1 MIQSNHTKF
10 MSFLKMLKQKKG
22 AFYFYIGCVRI
33 SVGFRIGL
41 WNWKNGNIRFDKLL
55 IKMPIFHVEN
65 LTTIQN
71 FILDAKQSKYDLSDL
86 LIVQAAKTNGCE
98 KVLTFD

>member
-1 MIQSNHTKF
+1 
-10 MSFLKMLKQKKG
+10 
-22 AFYFYIGCVRI
+22 
-33 SVGFRIGL
+33 
-41 WNWKNGNIRFDKLL
+41 
-55 IKMPIFHVEN
+55 MPIFHVEN